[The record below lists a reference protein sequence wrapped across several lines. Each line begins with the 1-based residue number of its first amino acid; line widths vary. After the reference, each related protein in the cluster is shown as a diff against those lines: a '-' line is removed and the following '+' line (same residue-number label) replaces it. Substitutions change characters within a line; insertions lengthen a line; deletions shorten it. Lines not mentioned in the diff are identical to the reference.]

1 MSMMRP
7 AILRFMAIAVSLFL
21 SFASMAQPIDDPS
34 KKSPKPYRILTTG
47 KQVTVKSTKNIK
59 NIMVWTASGHRI
71 VEQKEVNAA
80 SYIFNVNASREK
92 VFFVMVQYDGSKPYT
107 EKIGVQ

>member
-7 AILRFMAIAVSLFL
+7 AIRRFMVIAVSLFL
-21 SFASMAQPIDDPS
+21 SFASMAEPLYEPS
-34 KKSPKPYRILTTG
+34 EPATKPYRILTSG
-47 KQVTVKSTKNIK
+47 KQVTIKSTKNMK

-80 SYIFNVNASREK
+80 TYMFNVNGAREK
-92 VFFVMVQYDGSKPYT
+92 VFFIMVQYDGGKPYT
-107 EKIGVQ
+107 EKIGVN